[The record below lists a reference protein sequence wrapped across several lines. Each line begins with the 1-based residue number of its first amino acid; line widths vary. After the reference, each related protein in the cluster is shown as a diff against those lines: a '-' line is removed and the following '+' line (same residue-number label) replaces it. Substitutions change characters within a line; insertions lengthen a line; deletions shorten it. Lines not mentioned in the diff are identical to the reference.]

1 MAPPTLLLPS
11 SFADPPII
19 LRLSFGPLEGN
30 PVISII
36 PTEGSP
42 KDDGRQ
48 KLPGCRDVWPRRD
61 RVGRLAGFALQPVR
75 PQRSDVAGARRPGRD
90 VRDTFRRR
98 PPPDSGRQGLG
109 RCAPSAP
116 EGEPKDRRT
125 RASRIG
131 GGFGDGG
138 RVRDQDVVDREV

>member
-1 MAPPTLLLPS
+1 MAPPALLLPS

-42 KDDGRQ
+42 NDDGRQ

-75 PQRSDVAGARRPGRD
+75 RQRSDVAGARRPGRD
-90 VRDTFRRR
+90 LRDPPRRR
-98 PPPDSGRQGLG
+98 PPGPTQAARAWAAARRRRQKASP
-109 RCAPSAP
+109 RTAAPAQ
-116 EGEPKDRRT
+116 
-125 RASRIG
+125 AA
-131 GGFGDGG
+131 
-138 RVRDQDVVDREV
+138 